1 MSFSPVLIFHIYSG
15 SMALL
20 SGAAAMFFRKGS
32 RRHRLAGDAFVLS
45 MIGLGTSGAFMG
57 FMRHEPMNVAMGVL
71 TGYLVVTAWMTA
83 RRKEGEKQVFDWCA
97 LAVPLAVAAALLTS
111 GFAAAN

>member
-83 RRKEGEKQVFDWCA
+83 SSRWVSQA
-97 LAVPLAVAAALLTS
+97 AAVAWARHDAATVPAS
-111 GFAAAN
+111 PT

>member
-15 SMALL
+15 SVALL

-32 RRHRLAGDAFVLS
+32 RRHRLAGNAFVLS
-45 MIGLGTSGAFMG
+45 MIGLGASGAYMG
-57 FMRHEPMNVAMGVL
+57 FMRQETMNVAMGTL

-83 RRKEGEKQVFDWCA
+83 RRKDGETRTSDWVA
-97 LAVPLAVAAALLTS
+97 LMVPLAVGAA
-111 GFAAAN
+111 